1 MTRVPH
7 APTDEETARRSVAP
21 YLEMTPAERLEV
33 FGSLLADMDVLLAG
47 RMPVEAPEDP
57 PFWMR
62 WKDPSIGR
70 PS

>member
-1 MTRVPH
+1 MPGVPH
-7 APTDEETARRSVAP
+7 VPTDEETARKSVAP
-21 YLEMTPAERLEV
+21 YLDLTPVERLEV
-33 FGSLLADMDVLLAG
+33 LASLLHDMDVLLNG

-70 PS
+70 PA